1 MRDGYYLYTKGLTV
15 GYHGVP
21 LIREIEL
28 CLKKGDSDPHRT
40 QWSRENDYPAQY
52 YPADGAS
59 FGDCLSGRKS
69 ACVYNRQGT
78 VQEAV
83 GGADR
88 AGTSGADDL

>member
-28 CLKKGDSDPHRT
+28 CLKKGEILTLIGP
-40 QWSRENDYPAQY
+40 N
-52 YPADGAS
+52 GAS